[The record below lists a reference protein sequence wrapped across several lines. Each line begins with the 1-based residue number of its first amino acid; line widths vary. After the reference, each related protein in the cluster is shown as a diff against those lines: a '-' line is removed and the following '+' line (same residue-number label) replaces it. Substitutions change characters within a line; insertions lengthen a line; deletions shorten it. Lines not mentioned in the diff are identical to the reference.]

1 MINVTKTYLPPL
13 EQYTAYLERIWET
26 HHITNN
32 GPLLKELECKLQ
44 QYLQTPYLCYV
55 SNGTIALQLA
65 LKALKIT
72 GEVITTPFSY
82 VATTTAILW
91 EQCQP
96 AFVDIEEQ
104 TFCLNP
110 ELIEA
115 AITERTQA
123 ILATH
128 VYGYPCQV
136 EQIAR
141 IARQHKLKVIYD
153 AAHCFGVQLDGRSL
167 LNYGDASTLSFHA
180 TKLFHTAEGGA
191 VVTGDADLARA
202 LWLSQKFGHIGE
214 EEYVSIGINAK
225 NSELHAA
232 MGLCVLPEVPNII
245 AGLKQRSD
253 LYDALLADTPLI
265 FPTRQANVTY
275 NYSYYPV
282 IFESYEQMMHVRE
295 MLMAQEIMPRRYFY
309 PSLNTLP
316 YLPPPAQQCPVSERV
331 AERVLCLPLYYTLE
345 ETQIENIAHIVK
357 QGMLS

>member
-1 MINVTKTYLPPL
+1 MH
-13 EQYTAYLERIWET
+13 Q
-26 HHITNN
+26 
-32 GPLLKELECKLQ
+32 
-44 QYLQTPYLCYV
+44 
-55 SNGTIALQLA
+55 
-65 LKALKIT
+65 
-72 GEVITTPFSY
+72 
-82 VATTTAILW
+82 
-91 EQCQP
+91 
-96 AFVDIEEQ
+96 
-104 TFCLNP
+104 P

-141 IARQHKLKVIYD
+141 IARQHNLKVIYD
-153 AAHCFGVQLDGRSL
+153 AAHCFGVQLNGRSI

-191 VVTGDADLARA
+191 VVTGDADLAHA
-202 LWLSQKFGHIGE
+202 LWLAQKFGHVGE

-253 LYDALLADTPLI
+253 LYDALLADTPLR
-265 FPTRQANVTY
+265 FPTRQVNVTY

-282 IFESYEQMMHVRE
+282 IFESHEQMMHVRE
-295 MLMAQEIMPRRYFY
+295 ILMAQEIMPRRYFY

-316 YLPPPAQQCPVSERV
+316 YLPPPPRPCSVSERI
-331 AERVLCLPLYYTLE
+331 AACVLCLPLYYGLE
-345 ETQIENIAHIVK
+345 EKQIRRIVTLIK
-357 QGMLS
+357 AKLIG